1 MQLPCRYDT
10 PVSTIEDGKLGAW
23 RTLLE
28 AHARVTQR
36 LAAELEAETGLP
48 LSWYDV
54 LYQLYEAPG
63 QQLRMLEL
71 ADAVLLSKSGLTRLV
86 DRMAAESLVERVP
99 CEDDARGFFVHLTAA
114 GQQRFRRAAPVHLAG
129 IEQHFANLLGN
140 EEAQELN
147 RILGP
152 VADAA
157 KAATSRGSRA
167 VPSARAKRR

>member
-1 MQLPCRYDT
+1 MA
-10 PVSTIEDGKLGAW
+10 TIDDEKLAAW
-23 RTLLE
+23 RLLLE
-28 AHARVTQR
+28 THARLTQR
-36 LAAELEAETGLP
+36 LAADLEAATGLP

-54 LYQLYEAPG
+54 LFQLYEAPG

-86 DRMAAESLVERVP
+86 DRMVAQSLVERVP
-99 CEDDARGFFVHLTAA
+99 CEDDARGFFVHLTPP

-129 IEQHFANLLGN
+129 IEQHFASYLGH

-152 VADAA
+152 ISDAA
-157 KAATSRGSRA
+157 KTATSRGSRA
-167 VPSARAKRR
+167 APSGRAKRR